1 MSEDADIKNSLSQ
14 EDTGLVEAF
23 QANDKASFDKLVLK
37 YKDMVFNVCYRMLGN
52 YEEANDCAEESFV
65 RAFRG
70 LKRFRFKS
78 SFKTW
83 IYRVAVNICKN
94 KITSLVYRYKKR
106 MVYIDKPKETENGDC
121 VVEIADG
128 SPTPL
133 GEIVKK
139 ERYALIQSAIDTLSK
154 THKAIIILRDVENL
168 SYEEIVK
175 ITGYTLGTVKSKLA
189 RARQKLREKL
199 KGLI

>member
-1 MSEDADIKNSLSQ
+1 MSEDADIKNSLLQ
-14 EDTGLVEAF
+14 EDTGLVKAF
-23 QANDKASFDKLVLK
+23 QANNKASFDKLVLK

-65 RAFRG
+65 RAFRA
-70 LKRFRFKS
+70 LKGFRFKS
-78 SFKTW
+78 TFKTW
-83 IYRVAVNICKN
+83 IYRIAVNICKN
-94 KITSLVYRYKKR
+94 RITSLAYRYGKK
-106 MVYIDKPKETENGDC
+106 MVFIDKPKETEDGDC

-133 GEIVKK
+133 AEIEKK
-139 ERYALIQSAIDTLSK
+139 EREALIQSAIDTLSK
-154 THKAIIILRDVENL
+154 AHKTIIILRDVENL

-175 ITGYTLGTVKSKLA
+175 ITGYNLGTVKSKLA

>member
-1 MSEDADIKNSLSQ
+1 MSEDTELKNSLQQ
-14 EDTGLVEAF
+14 EDTRLVEAF
-23 QANDKASFDKLVLK
+23 QANDNKAFDKLVLK
-37 YKDMVFNVCYRMLGN
+37 YKDMVFNICYRMLGD
-52 YEEANDCAEESFV
+52 YEEANDCAQESFV

-70 LKRFRFKS
+70 LKDFRFKS

-94 KITSLVYRYKKR
+94 KITSLAYRYKKR
-106 MVYIDKPKETENGDC
+106 MVSIDKPKETENGDC

-139 ERYALIQSAIDTLSK
+139 EREALIQSAIDTLSK
-154 THKAIIILRDVENL
+154 THKEIIILRDVENL

-189 RARQKLREKL
+189 RARQRLREKL

>member
-1 MSEDADIKNSLSQ
+1 MSEDAELKNLLSQ
-14 EDTGLVEAF
+14 EDARLVEAF
-23 QANDKASFDKLVLK
+23 QANDNIAFDKLVLK
-37 YKDMVFNVCYRMLGN
+37 YKDMVFNVCYRMLRD

-70 LKRFRFKS
+70 LKGFRFKS
-78 SFKTW
+78 TFKTW

-94 KITSLVYRYKKR
+94 KITSLAYRYKKR
-106 MVYIDKPKETENGDC
+106 MVSIDKPKETENGDC
-121 VVEIADG
+121 VVEITDG

-133 GEIVKK
+133 LEIVKK
-139 ERYALIQSAIDTLSK
+139 ERDALVQSAIDTLSK
-154 THKAIIILRDVENL
+154 THKEIIILRDVENL

-175 ITGYTLGTVKSKLA
+175 ITGYNLGTVKSKLA